1 MARLNWTRIG
11 LHVIFWLVYLPINA
25 VVSCILRGANI
36 EKEFGMALVGEAF
49 SLPLK
54 LAFTYFVF
62 YYVIPLYLERS
73 KIWQLVGL
81 LLASFCVATILYRM
95 EIGWVFFPIF
105 YPALSID
112 ILSPKGLMLTLFDL
126 FITLAAAVTVK
137 MIRMH
142 YKSLEFEQ
150 QLIREKLQSELNFLR
165 AQTNPHFLFNTL
177 NNLYVL
183 ARKKSEKTPD
193 AIMMLSK
200 IMRFVIYECRAPRI
214 ALGDEAQVIQDFIEL
229 EKLRYNTRLV
239 VDYQED
245 IDNPHTPVAPL
256 LLLPFV
262 ENSFKH
268 GASGTTGDVRIE
280 IRLSLHDEE
289 LAFTVKNT
297 VDKEIAAPSNQGGIG
312 LRNLKRQ
319 LDLLYPGQYELTT
332 HRENGDFKAGLRLN
346 LREE

>member
-1 MARLNWTRIG
+1 MARLNWSRIA

-25 VVSCILRGANI
+25 VISCISRGAHI
-36 EKEFGMALVGEAF
+36 EEEFGMALVGEAF

-54 LAFTYFVF
+54 LLFTYFVF

-81 LLASFCVATILYRM
+81 LFAAFSVSTILYRL
-95 EIGWVFFPIF
+95 EIGWIFFPIF
-105 YPALSID
+105 EPGWTIQIFSF
-112 ILSPKGLMLTLFDL
+112 KGIMLTVFDL

-183 ARKKSEKTPD
+183 ARKKSDRTAD

-214 ALGDEAQVIQDFIEL
+214 ALGDEARVIQDFIEL
-229 EKLRYNTRLV
+229 EKLRYNNRLK

-245 IDNPHTPVAPL
+245 IDQPHTAVAPL

-268 GASGTTGDVRIE
+268 GASGTTGDVLISIALKLRNKD
-280 IRLSLHDEE
+280 LS
-289 LAFTVKNT
+289 FSVKNT
-297 VDKEIAAPSNQGGIG
+297 VDKDIPASSGPGGIG

-319 LDLLYPGQYELTT
+319 LDLLYPGQYELSTS
-332 HRENGDFKAGLRLN
+332 RENGFFQAN
-346 LREE
+346 LHLHLPEE

>member
-11 LHVIFWLVYLPINA
+11 LHVTFWLIYLPINA

-54 LAFTYFVF
+54 LVFTYFVF

-73 KIWQLVGL
+73 KIWQLVSL

-105 YPALSID
+105 YPSLSID

-177 NNLYVL
+177 NSISTLVL
-183 ARKKSEKTPD
+183 LKQTEPAN
-193 AIMMLSK
+193 AMLSRLSSFLRYTLVNEPAGRVTVAQEVDTLK
-200 IMRFVIYECRAPRI
+200 LYLEIERMRFEERLRTRFQIEAGTEH
-214 ALGDEAQVIQDFIEL
+214 ALL
-229 EKLRYNTRLV
+229 
-239 VDYQED
+239 
-245 IDNPHTPVAPL
+245 PSL
-256 LLLPFV
+256 LLQPLV
-262 ENSFKH
+262 ENAIKYAVSPQEA
-268 GASGTTGDVRIE
+268 GGSIDVSATR
-280 IRLSLHDEE
+280 D
-289 LAFTVKNT
+289 
-297 VDKEIAAPSNQGGIG
+297 G
-312 LRNLKRQ
+312 
-319 LDLLYPGQYELTT
+319 DLLRICIEDDGPGLPSEGDPRRRRGVGLAGVRRGRLE
-332 HRENGDFKAGLRLN
+332 HRAGILWGSHAQLS
-346 LREE
+346 